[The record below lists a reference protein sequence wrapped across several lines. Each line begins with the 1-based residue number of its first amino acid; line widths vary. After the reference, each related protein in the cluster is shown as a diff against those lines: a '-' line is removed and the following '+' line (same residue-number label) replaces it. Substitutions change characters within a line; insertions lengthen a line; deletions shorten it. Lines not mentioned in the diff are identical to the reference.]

1 MISSDWINQFNHNS
15 IKPLLESDHPAISY
29 YTKRDL
35 LEESV
40 EGISKIWQ
48 LAEVHKIIKRQH
60 ADGYW
65 KSNSANIR
73 KHPAQNYNLL
83 ETFRHTNILVNM
95 YGLNREHPCIEKAVQ
110 FLFSCQ
116 TEEGDIRGIIG
127 EQYAPYYNGI
137 IASNLNRAGYAD
149 TPRVE
154 RIIQWLLTMR
164 QSDGGWVIGSPGCMG
179 TYSIEERNA
188 LTTQFV
194 GTRQDFDREQPS
206 GHAGTGMVIRAF
218 ATHPLHR
225 KSIEAQQAAELLA
238 NSFFKKNTES
248 SYQHPDNWVRFKY
261 PFWWTDL
268 ISALDSLSLMGFSQ
282 DHPKVAD
289 ALKWFI
295 DNQLPTG
302 LWKHSYSKIHKY
314 VENAKTRE
322 RQLWIS
328 LAILRIFKIFA
339 GVKEGRLYCH

>member
-1 MISSDWINQFNHNS
+1 MISPDWTNQFNNNP
-15 IKPLLESDHPAISY
+15 IEPLLKSNHPAISY
-29 YTKRDL
+29 FVKRDL

-40 EGISKIWQ
+40 EEISRIWE
-48 LAEVHKIIKRQH
+48 LAEVRKIIKKQRSE
-60 ADGYW
+60 GYW
-65 KSNSANIR
+65 RSNPANIK
-73 KHPAQNYNLL
+73 KHPAQNYHLL
-83 ETFRHTNILVNM
+83 ETYRNTNILVNM
-95 YGLNREHPCIEKAVQ
+95 YGLNREHSCIGKAVK

-137 IASNLNRAGYAD
+137 MVSNLNHAGYAD
-149 TPRVE
+149 DHRVE
-154 RIIQWLLTMR
+154 RIIQWLLTTR

-179 TYSIEERNA
+179 TYSIQERNA

-194 GTRQDFDREQPS
+194 GTRRDFDRAQPS

-225 KSIEAQQAAELLA
+225 MSNEAQKAGKILA
-238 NSFFKKNTES
+238 DSLFKKNIHS

-268 ISALDSLSLMGFSQ
+268 ISALDSLSLMGFSK
-282 DHPKVAD
+282 DHPRVTE

-302 LWKHSYSKIHKY
+302 LWKHTYSKIHKY

-322 RQLWIS
+322 LQLWIS
-328 LAILRIFKIFA
+328 LAILQMFKTFA
-339 GVKEGRLYCH
+339 TVTRERL